1 MSDELRYGFGKN
13 WAEFIEKK
21 LSDTIVRESVEHMR
35 RFMKVD
41 NLNGKTFLD
50 IGCGSG
56 IHSLAALRLGAEK
69 VVAFDYDEH
78 SVATSRKVRE
88 WAGVPVEKWAIQQGS
103 VLDLDFMHSLPK
115 SDIVYSWGVLHHTGS
130 MWEAVRNATIPTK
143 GDGEFYIALYSSDI
157 YVDPTPEF
165 WIKLK
170 RAYNQA
176 DPMTRKLMELKYVYW
191 ILIKPELDA
200 GRDPLD
206 LMKTYGK
213 RGMTAWTDAKD
224 WMGGYPMEFA
234 SLTETRAFC
243 RDVAGLDMVNVLTG
257 EGCTE
262 YLFAHTDK
270 NARWQAIE
278 QKRKQTKLAGTFH
291 HAGGFGYAVD
301 LPSHFKSSAD
311 DNSDHMRSKVMI
323 FEDGAPLGI
332 AHSMHDVIR
341 NLGKGRFSHW
351 GTGVMFSASDNS
363 DPNKNGRKYTYCEQY

>member
-1 MSDELRYGFGKN
+1 MTDELRYGFGKN

-21 LSDTIVRESVEHMR
+21 LSDSIVRESVDHMR
-35 RFMKVD
+35 RFMKID

-143 GDGEFYIALYSSDI
+143 TDGEFYIALYSSDI

-234 SLTETRAFC
+234 GLAETQAFC
-243 RDVAGLDMVNVLTG
+243 RNVAGLDMVNVLTG

-262 YLFAHTDK
+262 YLFAHVDK
-270 NARWQAIE
+270 NAHWKAVE
-278 QKRKQTKLAGTFH
+278 QKRKQLKLSGTIH

-301 LPSHFKSSAD
+301 LPSHLASSAD
-311 DNSDHMRSKVMI
+311 DNSDHMRSKLMV

-351 GTGVMFSASDNS
+351 GTGVMFSTSDNS
-363 DPNKNGRKYTYCEQY
+363 DPTKNGRKYTYCEQY

>member
-1 MSDELRYGFGKN
+1 MTDELRYGFGKN

-21 LSDTIVRESVEHMR
+21 LSDSIVRESVDHMR
-35 RFMKVD
+35 RFMKID
-41 NLNGKTFLD
+41 NLSGKTFLD

-88 WAGVPVEKWAIQQGS
+88 WAGVPIEKWAIQQGS

-143 GDGEFYIALYSSDI
+143 ADGEFYIALYSSDI

-234 SLTETRAFC
+234 GLAETQAFC
-243 RDVAGLDMVNVLTG
+243 RNVAGLDMVNVLTG

-262 YLFAHTDK
+262 YLFAHADK
-270 NARWQAIE
+270 NVHWKAVE
-278 QKRKQTKLAGTFH
+278 QKRKQLKLSGTIH

-301 LPSHFKSSAD
+301 LPPHLASSAD
-311 DNSDHMRSKVMI
+311 DNSDHMRSKLMV

-351 GTGVMFSASDNS
+351 GTGVMFSTSDNS
-363 DPNKNGRKYTYCEQY
+363 DPTKNGRKYTYCEQY